1 MSDDKVAIAY
11 INKCWGVKGEVIA
24 EPLTSFPQRFKKLDK
39 VSLSGGRAKLELTVE
54 WAKQHGKKIV
64 FKFEEI
70 DDRNEAD
77 RLRNS
82 YIEIDKEEI
91 FSLPPDQYYIF
102 QLVGLEV
109 TDKDKGTI
117 GIIDDVWEYPASDI
131 YVVRSEKGVLLIPGI
146 KEIIKKIDLANN
158 RMEVKLFPG
167 MEFEAE

>member
-1 MSDDKVAIAY
+1 MPASYTPWD
-11 INKCWGVKGEVIA
+11 
-24 EPLTSFPQRFKKLDK
+24 
-39 VSLSGGRAKLELTVE
+39 GRC
-54 WAKQHGKKIV
+54 KII
-64 FKFEEI
+64 FKFKEI

-91 FSLPPDQYYIF
+91 YNLPADRYYIF

-109 TDKDKGTI
+109 IDIDKGKI

-131 YVVRSEKGVLLIPGI
+131 FVVSSEKGVLLIPGI
-146 KEIIKKIDLANN
+146 KEIIKKIDLENN
-158 RMEVKLFPG
+158 RMEVKLLPG

>member
-1 MSDDKVAIAY
+1 VSDDKVAIAY

-39 VSLSGGRAKLELTVE
+39 VSLSGGRAKHELTVE
-54 WAKQHGKKIV
+54 WTKRHGKKIV

-70 DDRNEAD
+70 NDRNGAD

-91 FSLPPDQYYIF
+91 YSLPPDQYYIF

-109 TDKDKGTI
+109 TDIDKGRI

-146 KEIIKKIDLANN
+146 KEIIKKIDVENN
-158 RMEVKLFPG
+158 RMEVKLLPG